1 MSEVSIKKTKVEP
14 GRCFT
19 TYSPPGQV
27 DICWGKSVLPCPSKL
42 AIAPAI
48 QVLLQSGVKRHLWK
62 FPHCMIFVILFLLF
76 CWVSTVADQNS
87 PHDGSDGGKHNLS
100 KTSSEMLTR
109 PLSWCP
115 SWEPHGNSRSTH
127 HFFSTTKIQM
137 LSKISQTFPNIQN
150 TNGWGEDDSG
160 YIVPHQKKMALPGR
174 CWEST
179 PSRFRVWSPWGST
192 KGGRWRMITM
202 WRRTRIS
209 GFKD

>member
-1 MSEVSIKKTKVEP
+1 MSEVSIKKAKVEP
-14 GRCFT
+14 GTCFT

-27 DICWGKSVLPCPSKL
+27 DIRWGKSVLPCPSKL

-48 QVLLQSGVKRHLWK
+48 QVLLQSGVKRHFWK

-87 PHDGSDGGKHNLS
+87 PHDGSDGGKHSLS

-115 SWEPHGNSRSTH
+115 SWETTWKFKVNTP
-127 HFFSTTKIQM
+127 FFSTTKIQI
-137 LSKISQTFPNIQN
+137 LSKISPTCPNIQN
-150 TNGWGEDDSG
+150 TNGWGRRC
-160 YIVPHQKKMALPGR
+160 QWQNQRALPGR

-179 PSRFRVWSPWGST
+179 PSRFRVWSPWAST
-192 KGGRWRMITM
+192 KGWKV
-202 WRRTRIS
+202 
-209 GFKD
+209 KDDNEVKENKDFRF